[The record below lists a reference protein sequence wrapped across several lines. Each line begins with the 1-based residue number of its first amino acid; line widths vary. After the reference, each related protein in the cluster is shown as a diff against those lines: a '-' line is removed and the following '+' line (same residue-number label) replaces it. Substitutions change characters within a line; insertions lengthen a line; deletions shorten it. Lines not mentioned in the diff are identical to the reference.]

1 MTDADRIP
9 GENERRCPCC
19 PSIYPVGS
27 DQWGILRQR
36 VNGKQVACKRCCAR
50 LNEPARYPNVP
61 GSKTGGAS
69 AAAARKM
76 ERFAK
81 TLDYELLV
89 YLSENGP
96 IAPDDYA
103 VVKDMDVLNARPIFS
118 RCKARGHVEKR
129 GAGAQSKL
137 NNKAHFYALTPAGRA
152 VLAITQQQGE
162 AA

>member
-1 MTDADRIP
+1 MAGGTDHPWACPECRQEVDYYECGKRRDPRSTRFRSVCGDCFDRIS
-9 GENERRCPCC
+9 G
-19 PSIYPVGS
+19 VG
-27 DQWGILRQR
+27 
-36 VNGKQVACKRCCAR
+36 
-50 LNEPARYPNVP
+50 RYPDVP

-69 AAAARKM
+69 AAAARKIA
-76 ERFAK
+76 RFAE

-89 YLSENGP
+89 YLSANSP

-103 VVKDMDVLNARPIFS
+103 TVKDMDVLNARPIFS
-118 RCKARGHVEKR
+118 RCKARGHVEKLN
-129 GAGAQSKL
+129 AGAQSKL

>member
-1 MTDADRIP
+1 MGQGDDTWHCPECRKGYDYYECSKRRDPRSSLFRTICGDCFERIS
-9 GENERRCPCC
+9 GT
-19 PSIYPVGS
+19 G
-27 DQWGILRQR
+27 
-36 VNGKQVACKRCCAR
+36 
-50 LNEPARYPNVP
+50 RYPDVP

-103 VVKDMDVLNARPIFS
+103 EVKGMDVLNARPIFS

-129 GAGAQSKL
+129 GADAQSKL

-152 VLAITQQQGE
+152 VLAITQQQE
-162 AA
+162 SAA